1 MATSGLPPKMLKLK
15 QFMRR
20 QQVLRLSRRIL
31 QKIWQVSN
39 VSDHKY
45 LKNWA
50 KKNSKEMKVPPK
62 RNNSDHNCSR
72 HSAAKRVRKNT
83 IALS

>member
-1 MATSGLPPKMLKLK
+1 MATSCLPPMMLKLK

-31 QKIWQVSN
+31 QEIWQVSN

-45 LKNWA
+45 LKNWRFRI
-50 KKNSKEMKVPPK
+50 E
-62 RNNSDHNCSR
+62 SDRTQFQVKSFLPLFKQNTSR
-72 HSAAKRVRKNT
+72 GRK
-83 IALS
+83 L

>member
-1 MATSGLPPKMLKLK
+1 MATSCLPPMMLKLK

-31 QKIWQVSN
+31 QEIWQVSN

-50 KKNSKEMKVPPK
+50 KKNSKEMKRIK
-62 RNNSDHNCSR
+62 SWHLQANGCSWR
-72 HSAAKRVRKNT
+72 R
-83 IALS
+83 